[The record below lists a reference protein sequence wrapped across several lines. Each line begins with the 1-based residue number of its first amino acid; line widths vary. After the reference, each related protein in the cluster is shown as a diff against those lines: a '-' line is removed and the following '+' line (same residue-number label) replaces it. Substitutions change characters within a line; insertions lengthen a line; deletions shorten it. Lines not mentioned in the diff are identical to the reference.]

1 MTMFLYAYP
10 RGETWHRGV
19 ALMSLFEPFSHT
31 RLRELRQEQ
40 LATKARRHSQLGLDR
55 ETERQLTTSI
65 AQAVHALSGRLAHPR
80 GGESR
85 ARQGA
90 GRPALDS

>member
-1 MTMFLYAYP
+1 
-10 RGETWHRGV
+10 
-19 ALMSLFEPFSHT
+19 MSLFEPFSHT
-31 RLRELRQEQ
+31 RLQELRQEQ

-55 ETERQLTTSI
+55 ETERQLTTSV